1 MVFGM
6 MKRVDSFFSLFLIF
20 CAFATASER
29 FPLPENLKTNVEFWE
44 KIYSQY
50 PDSCALIH
58 DKDRL
63 DIIYKVVYLDD
74 GQQSWKKVEEEKDR
88 ILDVLNSLSRRM
100 PDIDTLALNDEER
113 FIYRLWLD
121 TDDPHKFRKAGYN
134 IRGQLGLANRFREG
148 LVRSGQYLENIQNIL
163 RQYDLPVELAYLPHV
178 ESSFNHK
185 AYSKVGAA
193 GMWQF
198 TRSTGRLFLKINY
211 ELDERYDPHL
221 STIAAAKLLKKNYE
235 ELGVWP
241 LAITAYNHGLYG
253 MKRAIARTG
262 TDDIGQIVEQYKSR
276 RFGFASKN
284 FYSEFLAAKNVAE
297 NYENYFGDFKLA
309 KALNYELYELPHFV
323 TLKSVIRAFRVD
335 IDTLIALNPAFRIPI
350 IKSQRR
356 IPKGYKLRLPLRH
369 NMDVDDLYSRLNP
382 AHKYHH
388 QIRDRYYTVRSGDNL
403 SAIARRYNTST
414 HHLMAMNDL
423 ANPHFI
429 RAGQILELPGS
440 EKSINAPVEK
450 EEMLGGG
457 LKSHQKIA
465 HTDVPEQETV
475 QDTILRKFQ
484 SFSFKVHFT
493 VPSDNYIN
501 VQPEETLGHYADW
514 LQINT
519 QRLRDANSLLFGQ
532 DIQVGQR
539 IRLIFTRVAAKQFHR
554 RRLEYHKSIQEDF
567 FNNYKV
573 KGVRHYSIQSGDNL
587 WRICNQQ
594 FEIPCWLL
602 AQYNPDKKISKLYP
616 GDKLTVPI
624 ISTLTN
630 TGNE

>member
-1 MVFGM
+1 
-6 MKRVDSFFSLFLIF
+6 
-20 CAFATASER
+20 
-29 FPLPENLKTNVEFWE
+29 
-44 KIYSQY
+44 
-50 PDSCALIH
+50 
-58 DKDRL
+58 
-63 DIIYKVVYLDD
+63 
-74 GQQSWKKVEEEKDR
+74 
-88 ILDVLNSLSRRM
+88 
-100 PDIDTLALNDEER
+100 
-113 FIYRLWLD
+113 LWLD

-148 LVRSGQYLENIQNIL
+148 LVRSGQYLENIQNIF

-178 ESSFNHK
+178 ESLFNHK

-198 TRSTGRLFLKINY
+198 TRPTGRLFLKINY
-211 ELDERYDPHL
+211 ELDERFDPRL
-221 STIAAAKLLKKNYE
+221 STIAAAKLLKKNHA
-235 ELGVWP
+235 ELRSWP

-253 MKRAIARTG
+253 MKRAVARTG
-262 TDDIGQIVEQYKSR
+262 STDIGQIVEHYKSR

-284 FYSEFLAAKNVAE
+284 FYSEFLAAKNIAE
-297 NYENYFGDFKLA
+297 NYQDYFDDFKLA
-309 KALNYELYELPHFV
+309 KAVDYAFYELPHFV
-323 TLKSVIRAFRVD
+323 TLQSLAGAFKVD
-335 IDTLIALNPAFRIPI
+335 IDTLIALNPAFRIPV

-369 NMDVDDLYSRLNP
+369 NMDVNELYSRLNP
-382 AHKYHH
+382 AHKYYR

-403 SAIARRYNTST
+403 SAIARRYNTSID
-414 HHLMAMNDL
+414 HIMAMNDL
-423 ANPHFI
+423 ADPHFI
-429 RAGQILELPGS
+429 RAGHILELPNP
-440 EKSINAPVEK
+440 EKSIIAAVEND
-450 EEMLGGG
+450 EMLGGG
-457 LKSHQKIA
+457 LKSHHEIA
-465 HTDVPEQETV
+465 HADVLEKETT
-475 QDTILRKFQ
+475 QDTMLRKFQ
-484 SFSFKVHFT
+484 SFLFKVNFT
-493 VPSDNYIN
+493 VPSDNYID

-567 FNNYKV
+567 FLNYKV
-573 KGVRHYSIQSGDNL
+573 NGVRHYSIQSGDNL

-602 AQYNPDKKISKLYP
+602 AQYNPDKMISKLYP
-616 GDKLTVPI
+616 GDKLAVPI
-624 ISTLTN
+624 ISTLTS